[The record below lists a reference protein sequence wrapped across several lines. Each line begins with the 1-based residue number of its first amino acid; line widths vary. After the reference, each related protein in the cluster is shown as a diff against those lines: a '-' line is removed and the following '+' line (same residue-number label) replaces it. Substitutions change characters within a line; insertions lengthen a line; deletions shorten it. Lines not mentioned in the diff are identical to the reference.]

1 MSPGSVCNIVTG
13 YMEGY
18 WIVFGFTW
26 SRVQLYSGSASEA
39 AGAAATVSSSKTT
52 SCNLNVVAL
61 HFWARQISEGKH
73 LVGSAHE
80 LYIRS
85 RATVFTA
92 VYDAW
97 VAGDWRQSRTTE
109 HTVLSAVWDP

>member
-1 MSPGSVCNIVTG
+1 
-13 YMEGY
+13 MEGY

-61 HFWARQISEGKH
+61 HFWARQISEGLI
-73 LVGSAHE
+73 LVRRSAGESGTLQQH
-80 LYIRS
+80 
-85 RATVFTA
+85 
-92 VYDAW
+92 
-97 VAGDWRQSRTTE
+97 TE
-109 HTVLSAVWDP
+109 PPSLL